1 MNTEFEKLVTK
12 KQITSALS
20 KISSNDSVSHLVIA
34 QAEQILH
41 QEKFNHLSFYS
52 AQALIDFIWEK
63 LNTGHWSEVDIVWR
77 KLYSIISVI
86 KVLIILDL
94 SDKNDHYN
102 LILRDIVKICD
113 IGLLMG
119 APVLDNIC
127 SKLASFFCHKVQIVE
142 NFNDPNRRKIDEI
155 VEPPLKKVK
164 IAYPLSDKY
173 SIISVKESIELS
185 IEQFVTN
192 HKTPQLPVKIKQSI
206 EHWPAIED
214 KKWNFEYF
222 KNTYG
227 SRTVPI
233 ELGKRYTDDSW
244 TQNLMTI
251 QEFIEKYIKNP
262 KNDQSIKAYLA
273 QHELFEQ
280 IPELKED
287 FEVPFYCFTS
297 DIGDDKTSDNSDTLE
312 DNVAV
317 NIWLGPSETVSPLHT
332 DPKHNCL
339 CQVFGEKYVRLYPAD
354 QSEFLHPYNSE
365 ALLSNTSQ
373 IDLEEDFEEI
383 VKKFPKFKEAK
394 GFECILSPGDILYI
408 PPKCWHFVKSLSK
421 SCSLS
426 FWF

>member
-77 KLYSIISVI
+77 KLYSIISVL

-127 SKLASFFCHKVQIVE
+127 SKLASFFCHKVQMVE
-142 NFNDPNRRKIDEI
+142 NFNEPNRRKIDEI

-173 SIISVKESIELS
+173 SIIPVKESTELS
-185 IEQFVTN
+185 IEQFVKN

-251 QEFIEKYIKNP
+251 QEFIEKYIENP

-297 DIGDDKTSDNSDTLE
+297 EIDDDKTSDNSDTLE

-339 CQVFGEKYVRLYPAD
+339 CQVFGEKYVRLYLAD

-394 GFECILSPGDILYI
+394 GFECILSPGDVLYI

>member
-1 MNTEFEKLVTK
+1 MITEVEKLVTK
-12 KQITSALS
+12 KKIASVLS
-20 KISSNDSVSHLVIA
+20 TISSNGSVSHLVIV

-41 QEKFNHLSFYS
+41 QEKFDHASFYS
-52 AQALIDFIWEK
+52 AQALMDFIWEK
-63 LNTGHWSEVDIVWR
+63 LNTGHWSEVDTVWR
-77 KLYSIISVI
+77 KLFSIVSVI
-86 KVLIILDL
+86 KVLIILNL
-94 SDKNDHYN
+94 SDKNDHDN

-119 APVLDNIC
+119 APVLGNIC

-142 NFNDPNRRKIDEI
+142 DFSDPNRRKDDEN
-155 VEPPLKKVK
+155 VEPPFKKVK
-164 IAYPLSDKY
+164 IAYPVSDKNA
-173 SIISVKESIELS
+173 IIPVKESIELS
-185 IEQFVTN
+185 IEQFVKN
-192 HKTPQLPVKIKQSI
+192 HKTPEIPVKIKQSI

-214 KKWNFEYF
+214 EKWNFDYF
-222 KNTYG
+222 KATYG

-251 QEFIEKYIKNP
+251 QEFIEKYIENST
-262 KNDQSIKAYLA
+262 NDQGTKAYLA

-287 FEVPFYCFTS
+287 FDVPLYCFTS
-297 DIGDDKTSDNSDTLE
+297 EVDDDTASEHLDTPE

-354 QSEFLHPYNSE
+354 QSEFLYPYNSE

-373 IDLEEDFEEI
+373 IDLEEDFEKT
-383 VKKFPKFKEAK
+383 VQKFPKFKEAK
-394 GFECILSPGDILYI
+394 GFECILYPGDVLYI